1 MDTET
6 PTQHPTAT
14 PEKKPGRSLK
24 NGIFSI
30 IKIVR
35 IIAIGL
41 LYYFASL
48 VGALALACSD
58 MKICEEYQLQFFIA
72 NTWLLVS
79 FIFDFVQSFT
89 LLNLSPTL
97 RIFRMYKIVILIYII
112 ILFSSFLF

>member
-1 MDTET
+1 MIYKWTLKLQHNT
-6 PTQHPTAT
+6 PQPHP
-14 PEKKPGRSLK
+14 RK
-24 NGIFSI
+24 NLGE
-30 IKIVR
+30 V
-35 IIAIGL
+35 L
-41 LYYFASL
+41 SL